1 MAKSVA
7 EYRGDVKPVWC
18 PGCGDFAVLSA
29 MQKSM
34 AAQELD
40 PANVVVCSGIGC
52 SGRTPA
58 FVKCYGFHGLHGRVL
73 PTATGIKLANP
84 SLTVI
89 AVGGDGD
96 GLAIGGGHFPHAC
109 RRNVDITYL
118 LLDNNIY
125 GLTKGQFSPT
135 SQVAESTAS
144 TPYGNVEAQLD
155 PVELAMTYGA
165 TFVAR
170 AFSGNP
176 NHMAQLLT
184 QAIQHKG
191 FAFLHVI
198 SPCLT
203 FAFPY
208 DYYAPKVQMLPEDH
222 DPRDRM
228 QAMQAAMR
236 ADAIPI
242 GLFYKQEGVPDLTA
256 RMQMVQETALK
267 RGPGDLQRILAQF
280 E

>member
-1 MAKSVA
+1 
-7 EYRGDVKPVWC
+7 
-18 PGCGDFAVLSA
+18 